1 MAPQTYLVTGASSGL
16 GLEIVRQLAAR
27 GDKVFATVRKRK
39 SSGTGEDYI
48 SKVEG
53 DVTIIEGVDVMNDK
67 VKEILQTAPA
77 LSGVSLDV
85 IVHNAGGLGG
95 DRAATMS
102 RQTLENITADQML
115 STFQLNT
122 LGPLRVQQALQP
134 LLKSPGGKICFI
146 STGTSSRGDLPFSY
160 PPPQPLFLP
169 PPPIEFLLPFPRSL
183 FPIFLLI
190 RALPLLSLSVS
201 NCMSPSLCNRL
212 WYSLSQLFILLDHGS
227 IVSLRNDTPKK
238 KKLKIKLKITTR
250 YEFNRR

>member
-85 IVHNAGGLGG
+85 IVHSAGGLGG

-102 RQTLENITADQML
+102 RQTLENITAHQML

-146 STGTSSRGDLPFSY
+146 STGTSSQGDLPVSY
-160 PPPQPLFLP
+160 PPPQPLSLP
-169 PPPIEFLLPFPRSL
+169 PPPIIELLLLALSFSQSFYLSAHCL
-183 FPIFLLI
+183 F
-190 RALPLLSLSVS
+190 SLSVYLS
-201 NCMSPSLCNRL
+201 VWLPHSAIVLGTHSLN
-212 WYSLSQLFILLDHGS
+212 SLSSS
-227 IVSLRNDTPKK
+227 IMALSCPYEMIHQKK
-238 KKLKIKLKITTR
+238 KIKNL
-250 YEFNRR
+250 N